1 MVEKSRMSI
10 KKVSITKPKD
20 HTQVVQMFEV
30 NGTLDKKT
38 VITGNSI
45 DILSA
50 ETFLALMELSHQE
63 LIEWA
68 DDYLYDFTE
77 EDYPFSLT
85 IIIALKPMGKGDSSL
100 YYISAEIDPVE
111 WNKPYSMADMY
122 ICYKDACKNI
132 RGVDVVEDFYG
143 SDKINISF
151 SCTIR
156 SKKTPLKKYYQLTL
170 QALHT
175 AHAAVQLQLE
185 KPPQEGLTSVFCFP
199 PEIRVACNQYLL
211 YFGQFL
217 EDLGIPA
224 DTTIKEEMNRVL
236 FTIKPKNR
244 EQALEVIYETLAVYL
259 SAPGMDLADYRQDST
274 IALTQWK
281 ANMLHLKSQLGLT
294 RALLQAKDATIQS
307 MELTTYLLQS
317 QLCAREPE
325 SSGKEP
331 DPGTKEDILGGA
343 ASITKLKLKGITINL
358 PYILRRLRRK

>member
-1 MVEKSRMSI
+1 MSI
-10 KKVSITKPKD
+10 KKISLTKAKG
-20 HTQVVQMFEV
+20 HTQAVEMFEV

-38 VITGNSI
+38 LITWDRI
-45 DILSA
+45 DVLSA

-68 DDYLYDFTE
+68 DDYFYDFTE
-77 EDYPFSLT
+77 EDYPFPLT
-85 IIIALKPMGKGDSSL
+85 VCTCLKPMGKGDNSL
-100 YYISAEIDPVE
+100 YYISAEINPIE
-111 WNKPYSMADMY
+111 WKKPYSMADMY
-122 ICYKDACKNI
+122 TCYKDACKHL
-132 RGVDVVEDFYG
+132 RGVEVVEDFYD
-143 SDKINISF
+143 SDKITISF

-175 AHAAVQLQLE
+175 AHAAVQFQLE
-185 KPPQEGLTSVFCFP
+185 KPPMDGLTSIFCFP
-199 PEIRVACNQYLL
+199 PEIKVACNQYLL

-224 DTTIKEEMNRVL
+224 NTAIKEEMNKVL
-236 FTIKPKNR
+236 FTVKPRNK
-244 EQALEVIYETLAVYL
+244 EQALEAIHQALMVYL
-259 SAPGMDLADYRQDST
+259 AAPATDLADYQQDST
-274 IALTQWK
+274 IALSQWK
-281 ANMLHLKSQLGLT
+281 ANMLHLKSQLDLT

-317 QLCAREPE
+317 QLCAIAPEP
-325 SSGKEP
+325 SGKGPTPEIQ
-331 DPGTKEDILGGA
+331 EDILGGA